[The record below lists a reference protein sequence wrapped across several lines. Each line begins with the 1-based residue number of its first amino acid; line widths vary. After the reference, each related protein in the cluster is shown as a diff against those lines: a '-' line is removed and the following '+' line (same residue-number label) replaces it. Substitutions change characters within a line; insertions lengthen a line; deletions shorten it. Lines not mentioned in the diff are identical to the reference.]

1 MTSPNIS
8 FESEGGQVKLEK
20 FYSIHG
26 GYKLPLNTRYVRDD
40 FNLYFNLNYMRQSV
54 FDRLDIGSI
63 VEFNAISLGAYAS
76 ITPTNVSGN
85 SHKITSVNV
94 LSDIKIGEFT
104 FGYSYDLNLS
114 SLQNTKGIFEISIS
128 YNFGS
133 VFGSNNKIRVD
144 VNDKL

>member
-1 MTSPNIS
+1 
-8 FESEGGQVKLEK
+8 
-20 FYSIHG
+20 
-26 GYKLPLNTRYVRDD
+26 
-40 FNLYFNLNYMRQSV
+40 MRQSV

-63 VEFNAISLGAYAS
+63 VEFNAISLGAYAA

-85 SHKITSVNV
+85 SHKITSVNL

-133 VFGSNNKIRVD
+133 VFGSNNKIPCGC
-144 VNDKL
+144 K